1 MVALHQ
7 NGDLPTSIFFKF
19 LLFIYYCWPHISLP
33 PPNYSGNIV
42 SVCLTLDVN
51 KVKPVIALTY
61 ATHIVPFKHTLH
73 GVDEWAEKMHHLQV
87 FNALQGSGTLLL
99 KICRS
104 IHAVHPLRH
113 HEDLFFSN
121 LFLNL

>member
-1 MVALHQ
+1 MVTYPH
-7 NGDLPTSIFFKF
+7 PFFSSF
-19 LLFIYYCWPHISLP
+19 FYLFITAGHILVPP